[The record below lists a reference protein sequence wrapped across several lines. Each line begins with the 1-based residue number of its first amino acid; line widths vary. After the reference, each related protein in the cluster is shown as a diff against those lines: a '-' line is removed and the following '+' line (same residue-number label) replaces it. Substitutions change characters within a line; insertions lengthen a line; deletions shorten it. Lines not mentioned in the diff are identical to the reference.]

1 MSLFKYKFV
10 FILALAFLPL
20 ASVALPSDISDLVET
35 SAPAVVNITSRKE
48 VKMQNSFRGFDEFE
62 RFFGIPRGRS
72 FPQPQQPETR
82 EAVAYGSGF
91 IFQDGYLLTNFHV
104 IDEAE
109 EITVSLNDRR
119 EFSAEVVGVDP
130 LSDLAVLKINGKNLP
145 KVLIGDSE
153 SLKVGDW
160 VVAIGSPF
168 SFDFSV
174 TAGIVSAKGR
184 SIQNQNIG
192 NYVPFIQ
199 TDVAINPGNSG
210 GPLFDLDGKVVGIN
224 SQIYSRSGGYQ
235 GLAFAIPIDVA
246 MEVAKQIIDDGTVA
260 RGYLGVRVGEV
271 DNDLAEALSM
281 DKPYGA
287 LITDVEKGESGDE
300 AGLQAGD
307 VIIEFNGKEIKFS
320 SDLPHV
326 VGRIQP
332 LTKANAKVI
341 RDGKKIN
348 LKFVLGE
355 LPADDR
361 TFIPAKTEISSDPLG
376 LKIDDLSDDNSRPT
390 DPEDGVIILRVN
402 NGSPAYGKLIKGDII
417 TEVIS
422 RGKRYKIENVE
433 SFNELIKKFKKGD
446 KLAIVG
452 RRNNNRFFTAV
463 TVD

>member
-1 MSLFKYKFV
+1 ML
-10 FILALAFLPL
+10 
-20 ASVALPSDISDLVET
+20 
-35 SAPAVVNITSRKE
+35 
-48 VKMQNSFRGFDEFE
+48 
-62 RFFGIPRGRS
+62 
-72 FPQPQQPETR
+72 
-82 EAVAYGSGF
+82 
-91 IFQDGYLLTNFHV
+91 

-119 EFSAEVVGVDP
+119 EFSAEVVGIDP
-130 LSDLAVLKINGKNLP
+130 LSDLAVLKISGKNLP
-145 KVLIGDSE
+145 KVSIGNSE
-153 SLKVGDW
+153 NLKVGDW

-246 MEVAKQIIDDGTVA
+246 MEVAEQIIATGIVA

-281 DKPYGA
+281 EKPYGA
-287 LITDVEKGESGDE
+287 LITDVEKGESGAD
-300 AGLQAGD
+300 AGLQPGD
-307 VIIEFNGKEIKFS
+307 VILKFDGREIKFG

-332 LTKANAKVI
+332 KSKANAEVM
-341 RDGKKIN
+341 RDGKKIT

-355 LPADDR
+355 LPADQR

-376 LKIDDLSDDNSRPT
+376 LKIEDLSSENSKPN
-390 DPEDGVIILRVN
+390 DPEEGVLVIRVN
-402 NGSPAYGKLIKGDII
+402 NGSPASGKITKGDILTEII
-417 TEVIS
+417 TK
-422 RGKRYKIENVE
+422 GKRYEIEDAAFFENLVGGF
-433 SFNELIKKFKKGD
+433 SSGD

-452 RRNNNRFFTAV
+452 RRNGNRFFVAV
-463 TVD
+463 TVRLIPFKTLRRADNTQLFL